1 MTKAIIKHQRAF
13 LDKGP
18 EHIEP
23 LKMQQIA
30 DQVGVHVTT
39 VSRAVDDKW
48 VQTPRGVFPLKRF
61 FGGGTQTATGEE
73 VAWETIKQKL
83 LEIIDKEDKSNPLSD
98 EDLVTKLQEAG
109 YPVARRT
116 VTKYRKMLQHSVVAA
131 AEGLDG
137 VTTPFSCARREAR
150 RRRLPFAG
158 AAKRRLGHGGPS
170 MAILETHGLVKFYR
184 GRKVVDGV
192 SFEVDVG
199 EIVGLLGPNGAGKTT
214 SFRMITG
221 QVTPNGGA
229 VLFNGRDVAQL
240 PMFRRARLGL
250 GYLPQQTSVFR
261 KLTVE
266 QNILAILEVLHSYR
280 SLGRRLTR
288 AERYKKTDEMLE
300 RFGLSH
306 LRKNN
311 ASRLSGGETRRL
323 EIARCLV
330 CDPLII
336 LLDEPFAGIDPQT
349 VADIQQIIRSL
360 KDQGIGILVTDHQVR
375 EILAVTDRIYV
386 VQSGKVLMHGTPQQI
401 VNDPTV
407 IKEYL
412 GSNYANENV
421 RDLPLPTAPS
431 GTILKTIQ
439 PVVQEP
445 FHTLIDQLKTTERAA
460 AAFELLQ
467 YGDAAI
473 PVLLGA
479 LERRDVELRLVAFE
493 LLKQL
498 IGGGADFDPHAPE
511 AHRRRQLTALRERL
525 ERKAG

>member
-1 MTKAIIKHQRAF
+1 
-13 LDKGP
+13 
-18 EHIEP
+18 
-23 LKMQQIA
+23 
-30 DQVGVHVTT
+30 
-39 VSRAVDDKW
+39 
-48 VQTPRGVFPLKRF
+48 
-61 FGGGTQTATGEE
+61 
-73 VAWETIKQKL
+73 
-83 LEIIDKEDKSNPLSD
+83 
-98 EDLVTKLQEAG
+98 
-109 YPVARRT
+109 
-116 VTKYRKMLQHSVVAA
+116 
-131 AEGLDG
+131 
-137 VTTPFSCARREAR
+137 
-150 RRRLPFAG
+150 
-158 AAKRRLGHGGPS
+158 
-170 MAILETHGLVKFYR
+170 MAILETRGLIKFYR

-221 QVTPNGGA
+221 QVTPYAGT
-229 VLFNGRDVAQL
+229 VLFNGHDVAQL

-250 GYLPQQTSVFR
+250 GYLPQQSSVFR

-280 SLGRRLTR
+280 SLGRKLTR

-336 LLDEPFAGIDPQT
+336 LLDEPFAGI
-349 VADIQQIIRSL
+349 
-360 KDQGIGILVTDHQVR
+360 GILVTDHQVR

-386 VQSGKVLMHGTPQQI
+386 VQAGKVLMHGTPQQI
-401 VNDPTV
+401 VTDATV

-412 GSNYANENV
+412 GSNYANEAVHGLPPQPAPVQAAPPKRDVV
-421 RDLPLPTAPS
+421 RPM
-431 GTILKTIQ
+431 
-439 PVVQEP
+439 VEQEQIGG
-445 FHTLIDQLKTTERAA
+445 LIEQLKTTERAA

-467 YGDAAI
+467 YGEEAI
-473 PVLLGA
+473 PSLLGA

-498 IGGGADFDPHAPE
+498 IGDGADFDPHAPQ
-511 AHRRRQLTALRERL
+511 AHRRRQLAVLRERL

>member
-1 MTKAIIKHQRAF
+1 
-13 LDKGP
+13 
-18 EHIEP
+18 
-23 LKMQQIA
+23 
-30 DQVGVHVTT
+30 
-39 VSRAVDDKW
+39 
-48 VQTPRGVFPLKRF
+48 
-61 FGGGTQTATGEE
+61 
-73 VAWETIKQKL
+73 
-83 LEIIDKEDKSNPLSD
+83 
-98 EDLVTKLQEAG
+98 
-109 YPVARRT
+109 
-116 VTKYRKMLQHSVVAA
+116 
-131 AEGLDG
+131 
-137 VTTPFSCARREAR
+137 
-150 RRRLPFAG
+150 
-158 AAKRRLGHGGPS
+158 
-170 MAILETHGLVKFYR
+170 MAILETRGLIKFYR

-221 QVTPNGGA
+221 QVTPYAGT
-229 VLFNGRDVAQL
+229 VLFNGHDVAQL

-266 QNILAILEVLHSYR
+266 QNIFAILEVLHSYR
-280 SLGRRLTR
+280 SLGRKLTR
-288 AERYKKTDEMLE
+288 AERYQKTDEVLE

-349 VADIQQIIRSL
+349 VADIQQIIRGL

-386 VQSGKVLMHGTPQQI
+386 VQSGKVLMHGTPQEI
-401 VNDPTV
+401 VSDATV

-412 GSNYANENV
+412 GSNYANESV
-421 RDLPLPTAPS
+421 PVLPTLSTPPP
-431 GTILKTIQ
+431 T
-439 PVVQEP
+439 PVQAASPPKREAVHPMVEQEQI
-445 FHTLIDQLKTTERAA
+445 HGLIEQLKTTERAA

-467 YGDAAI
+467 RGDEAI
-473 PVLLGA
+473 PHLLGA

-498 IGGGADFDPHAPE
+498 IGDCAEFDPHAPE
-511 AHRRRQLTALRERL
+511 AYRRRQLAVLRESL

>member
-1 MTKAIIKHQRAF
+1 
-13 LDKGP
+13 
-18 EHIEP
+18 
-23 LKMQQIA
+23 
-30 DQVGVHVTT
+30 
-39 VSRAVDDKW
+39 
-48 VQTPRGVFPLKRF
+48 
-61 FGGGTQTATGEE
+61 
-73 VAWETIKQKL
+73 
-83 LEIIDKEDKSNPLSD
+83 
-98 EDLVTKLQEAG
+98 
-109 YPVARRT
+109 
-116 VTKYRKMLQHSVVAA
+116 
-131 AEGLDG
+131 
-137 VTTPFSCARREAR
+137 
-150 RRRLPFAG
+150 
-158 AAKRRLGHGGPS
+158 
-170 MAILETHGLVKFYR
+170 MAILETRGLIKFYR

-221 QVTPNGGA
+221 QVTPYAGT
-229 VLFNGRDVAQL
+229 VLFNGHDVAQL

-250 GYLPQQTSVFR
+250 GYLPQQSSVFR

-280 SLGRRLTR
+280 SLGRKLTR
-288 AERYKKTDEMLE
+288 AERYKKTDDVLE

-349 VADIQQIIRSL
+349 VADIQQIIRGL

-386 VQSGKVLMHGTPQQI
+386 VQAGKVLMHGTPQQI
-401 VNDPTV
+401 VSDATV

-412 GSNYANENV
+412 GSNYANESV
-421 RDLPLPTAPS
+421 HGLPPQPPPPPSAPAQAALVPRRES
-431 GTILKTIQ
+431 VHPIGEQGQL
-439 PVVQEP
+439 
-445 FHTLIDQLKTTERAA
+445 HSLIEQLKTTERAA
-460 AAFELLQ
+460 AAFELSQ
-467 YGDAAI
+467 YGEEAI
-473 PVLLGA
+473 PSLLGA

-498 IGGGADFDPHAPE
+498 IGDSAEFDPHAPE
-511 AHRRRQLTALRERL
+511 AHRRRQLTVLRERL

>member
-1 MTKAIIKHQRAF
+1 
-13 LDKGP
+13 
-18 EHIEP
+18 
-23 LKMQQIA
+23 
-30 DQVGVHVTT
+30 
-39 VSRAVDDKW
+39 
-48 VQTPRGVFPLKRF
+48 
-61 FGGGTQTATGEE
+61 
-73 VAWETIKQKL
+73 
-83 LEIIDKEDKSNPLSD
+83 
-98 EDLVTKLQEAG
+98 
-109 YPVARRT
+109 
-116 VTKYRKMLQHSVVAA
+116 
-131 AEGLDG
+131 
-137 VTTPFSCARREAR
+137 
-150 RRRLPFAG
+150 
-158 AAKRRLGHGGPS
+158 
-170 MAILETHGLVKFYR
+170 MAILETRGLIKFYR

-199 EIVGLLGPNGAGKTT
+199 EVVGLLGPNGAGKTT

-221 QVTPNGGA
+221 QVTPYAGT
-229 VLFNGRDVAQL
+229 VLFNGHDVAQL

-250 GYLPQQTSVFR
+250 GYLPQQSSVFR

-266 QNILAILEVLHSYR
+266 QNILAILEVLHTYR
-280 SLGRRLTR
+280 SLGRKLTR
-288 AERYKKTDEMLE
+288 AERYQKTDEVLE

-360 KDQGIGILVTDHQVR
+360 KQQGIGILITDHQVR
-375 EILAVTDRIYV
+375 EILAVADRIYV
-386 VQSGKVLMHGTPQQI
+386 VQSGKVLMHGSPQQI
-401 VNDPTV
+401 VSDPTV

-412 GSNYANENV
+412 GSNYANESVQGAPRAPAPPQALEQAAPAAN
-421 RDLPLPTAPS
+421 RDSIPMADPEQIR
-431 GTILKTIQ
+431 G
-439 PVVQEP
+439 
-445 FHTLIDQLKTTERAA
+445 LIEQLKTAERAP

-467 YGDAAI
+467 YGDEAI
-473 PVLLGA
+473 PHLLGA

-498 IGGGADFDPHAPE
+498 IGSGAEFDPHAPE
-511 AHRRRQLTALRERL
+511 AHRRRQLAVLRERL

>member
-1 MTKAIIKHQRAF
+1 
-13 LDKGP
+13 
-18 EHIEP
+18 
-23 LKMQQIA
+23 
-30 DQVGVHVTT
+30 
-39 VSRAVDDKW
+39 
-48 VQTPRGVFPLKRF
+48 
-61 FGGGTQTATGEE
+61 
-73 VAWETIKQKL
+73 
-83 LEIIDKEDKSNPLSD
+83 
-98 EDLVTKLQEAG
+98 
-109 YPVARRT
+109 
-116 VTKYRKMLQHSVVAA
+116 
-131 AEGLDG
+131 
-137 VTTPFSCARREAR
+137 
-150 RRRLPFAG
+150 
-158 AAKRRLGHGGPS
+158 
-170 MAILETHGLVKFYR
+170 MAILETRGLIKFYR

-221 QVTPNGGA
+221 QVTPYAGT
-229 VLFNGRDVAQL
+229 VLFNGHDVAQL

-280 SLGRRLTR
+280 SLGRKLTR

-300 RFGLSH
+300 RFGLTH

-349 VADIQQIIRSL
+349 VADIQQIIRDL
-360 KDQGIGILVTDHQVR
+360 KRQGIGILVTDHQVR

-401 VNDPTV
+401 VSDPTV

-412 GSNYANENV
+412 GSNYANETVHGLPPQPAPLSAPVQAAPAPQRDAIHQMVEQEQV
-421 RDLPLPTAPS
+421 R
-431 GTILKTIQ
+431 G
-439 PVVQEP
+439 
-445 FHTLIDQLKTTERAA
+445 LIERLKTTERAA

-467 YGDAAI
+467 RGEEAI
-473 PVLLGA
+473 PHLLGA

-498 IGGGADFDPHAPE
+498 IGDGAEFDPHAPE
-511 AHRRRQLTALRERL
+511 AHRRRQLAVLRERL